1 MSQVFATAGPFQ
13 LQMTISRGA
22 VVWRDGEVL
31 AIPGSGAL
39 VEQREFSSGQ
49 AVGARWAGA
58 GGKGGA

>member
-1 MSQVFATAGPFQ
+1 
-13 LQMTISRGA
+13 MTISRGA